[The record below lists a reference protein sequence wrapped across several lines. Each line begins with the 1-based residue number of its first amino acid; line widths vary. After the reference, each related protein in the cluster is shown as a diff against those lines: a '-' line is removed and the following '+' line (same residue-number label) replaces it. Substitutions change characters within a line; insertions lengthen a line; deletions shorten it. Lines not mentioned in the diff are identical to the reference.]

1 MPVVIKEMHIRTVVE
16 KRIVTE
22 VEVSEE
28 LIRKIENRV
37 RDRLD
42 AEDSIRPGSRR
53 GRERKMSVSN
63 AKEKVK
69 WDR

>member
-22 VEVSEE
+22 VEVSKE

-42 AEDSIRPGSRR
+42 AEDSIRLGSRQWQR
-53 GRERKMSVSN
+53 KKNER
-63 AKEKVK
+63 
-69 WDR
+69 

>member
-42 AEDSIRPGSRR
+42 AEDSIRLGSRQGQR
-53 GRERKMSVSN
+53 KKNER
-63 AKEKVK
+63 
-69 WDR
+69 

>member
-42 AEDSIRPGSRR
+42 AEDSIRPGSRQCQR
-53 GRERKMSVSN
+53 KKNER
-63 AKEKVK
+63 
-69 WDR
+69 

>member
-42 AEDSIRPGSRR
+42 AEDSIRPGSRKWQR
-53 GRERKMSVSN
+53 KKNER
-63 AKEKVK
+63 
-69 WDR
+69 

>member
-42 AEDSIRPGSRR
+42 AEDSIRLGSRQWQR
-53 GRERKMSVSN
+53 KFFER
-63 AKEKVK
+63 
-69 WDR
+69 